1 MCFMYFIC
9 FHYTKKNSATN
20 TTAQQITATDRR
32 LLPHHAAMIP
42 MTSARAA
49 DTVLF
54 VAERIAGNVITA
66 NVTYGT

>member
-1 MCFMYFIC
+1 MCFMYFY
-9 FHYTKKNSATN
+9 YTKKNSVMN
-20 TTAQQITATDRR
+20 TIAQQITATDRR

-42 MTSARAA
+42 MTSASAA
-49 DTVLF
+49 YTVLF

>member
-1 MCFMYFIC
+1 MCFMYFY
-9 FHYTKKNSATN
+9 YTKKNSVI
-20 TTAQQITATDRR
+20 AQQITATDRR

-42 MTSARAA
+42 MTSASAA

>member
-1 MCFMYFIC
+1 MCFMYFY
-9 FHYTKKNSATN
+9 YTKKNSVMN
-20 TTAQQITATDRR
+20 TIAQQITATDRR

-42 MTSARAA
+42 MTSASVA

>member
-1 MCFMYFIC
+1 MCFMYFY
-9 FHYTKKNSATN
+9 YTKKNSVMN
-20 TTAQQITATDRR
+20 TIAQQITATDRR

-42 MTSARAA
+42 MTSASAA
-49 DTVLF
+49 DNVLF

>member
-1 MCFMYFIC
+1 MCFMYFY
-9 FHYTKKNSATN
+9 YTKKNSVMN
-20 TTAQQITATDRR
+20 TIAQQITATDRR

-42 MTSARAA
+42 MTSASSA

>member
-1 MCFMYFIC
+1 MCFMYFY
-9 FHYTKKNSATN
+9 YTKKNSVMN
-20 TTAQQITATDRR
+20 TIAQQITATDRR

-42 MTSARAA
+42 MTSANAA
-49 DTVLF
+49 DTVLC

>member
-1 MCFMYFIC
+1 MCFMYFY
-9 FHYTKKNSATN
+9 YTKKNSVMN
-20 TTAQQITATDRR
+20 TIAQQR

-42 MTSARAA
+42 MTSASAA

>member
-1 MCFMYFIC
+1 MCFMYFY
-9 FHYTKKNSATN
+9 YTKKNSVMN
-20 TTAQQITATDRR
+20 TIAQQITATDRR

-42 MTSARAA
+42 MTSASPA

>member
-1 MCFMYFIC
+1 M
-9 FHYTKKNSATN
+9 N
-20 TTAQQITATDRR
+20 TIAQQITATDRR

-42 MTSARAA
+42 MTSASAA

-66 NVTYGT
+66 NVTYGTLI

>member
-1 MCFMYFIC
+1 MCFMYFC
-9 FHYTKKNSATN
+9 YTKKNSVMN
-20 TTAQQITATDRR
+20 TIAQQIATDRR

-42 MTSARAA
+42 MTSASAA

>member
-1 MCFMYFIC
+1 MCFMYFY
-9 FHYTKKNSATN
+9 YTKKNSVMN
-20 TTAQQITATDRR
+20 TIAQQITATVWR

-42 MTSARAA
+42 MTSASAA
-49 DTVLF
+49 VTVLF